1 MAFSSLNGVVAVEL
15 VRRGGLLT
23 AKNTAGAGIL
33 DPQLP
38 DLPPDADET
47 RKLIRR
53 KLLGA
58 CCRFEH
64 RPSFFCGGGA
74 LAGWIFSG
82 PTAPQS
88 TQTRT
93 DSTVSPAVARSHTRC
108 RWPPASTGDAAN
120 RAKVLEDVVLTLETS
135 RSNDLVRLREL
146 YGKLTEYYQGNGRR
160 GAAMEGSESSDERDL
175 YGLRR
180 CHRLRSVAA
189 AVPRTGGGP
198 ADATF
203 LGRFIAATYVRCLC
217 ALAASSKSTAR
228 SPQPSTSASTT
239 CRRSTGTGSTS
250 AYIRLSRG
258 RGRAHGQG
266 DGADE
271 EGGSGCFAR
280 R

>member
-1 MAFSSLNGVVAVEL
+1 MELALEVALRCRVDAATVWAAWGMLKLRMRQFPLAREKLKHFFGARAVQMQSVGPVGVCV
-15 VRRGGLLT
+15 
-23 AKNTAGAGIL
+23 
-33 DPQLP
+33 
-38 DLPPDADET
+38 
-47 RKLIRR
+47 
-53 KLLGA
+53 
-58 CCRFEH
+58 C
-64 RPSFFCGGGA
+64 FFFGGGA

-120 RAKVLEDVVLTLETS
+120 RAKVLADVVLTLETS

-189 AVPRTGGGP
+189 AVPRKGGGP